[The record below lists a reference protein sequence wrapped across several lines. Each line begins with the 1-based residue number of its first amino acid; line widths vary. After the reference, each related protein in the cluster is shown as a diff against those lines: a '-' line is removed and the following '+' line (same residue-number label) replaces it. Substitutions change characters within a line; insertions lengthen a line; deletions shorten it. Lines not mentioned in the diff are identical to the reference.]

1 MHRIKINNDLVF
13 PIFPKKI
20 IFLKKLNFLS
30 IHDGFVKV
38 LFRYF
43 FKCNLLILLSTYF
56 PNLTFY
62 ECIIHVQYNNYF
74 TLETSHPTF
83 LSDGV
88 KQ

>member
-20 IFLKKLNFLS
+20 IFFKKLNFLS
-30 IHDGFVKV
+30 
-38 LFRYF
+38 
-43 FKCNLLILLSTYF
+43 
-56 PNLTFY
+56 
-62 ECIIHVQYNNYF
+62 IHVQYNNYF